1 MIIIQKIVIIYLEK
15 RKSGDSMKTE
25 INTLEIKEEL
35 NILNSLS
42 KSYEETMIS
51 IFNILKDSSFFWND
65 KIAESFYQELEIE
78 KINHEKEIIKI
89 NEKINLYEYI
99 YLNYSKIGNKIKCN
113 LESREYITNKLNEYL
128 KKISKIINM
137 YEFLDTS
144 FCLEEQEKII
154 KELNQL
160 KNLENK
166 VDEIKKN
173 IIKTF
178 DVMMEI
184 EKEIETKI
192 IKLDTIKIKEFEMF
206 RFIKE

>member
-1 MIIIQKIVIIYLEK
+1 
-15 RKSGDSMKTE
+15 
-25 INTLEIKEEL
+25 
-35 NILNSLS
+35 
-42 KSYEETMIS
+42 MIS

-78 KINHEKEIIKI
+78 KIKNEKEIIKI